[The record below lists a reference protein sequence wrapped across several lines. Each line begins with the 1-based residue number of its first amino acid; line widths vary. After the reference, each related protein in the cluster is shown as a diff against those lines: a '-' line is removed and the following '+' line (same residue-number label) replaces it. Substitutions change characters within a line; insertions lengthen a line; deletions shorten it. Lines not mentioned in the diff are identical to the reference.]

1 MKIKDVMVEHELI
14 SDRYQVRGFADLVII
29 GEDDRVYIYDIK
41 SMNAW
46 SYRMRFG
53 RKKSSNPSIHQELQV
68 ATYGLMLEESLGR
81 IDGMHVIFYN
91 KDNSTIKIL
100 DLGREMLL
108 SAQSYWEGIK
118 DLHRNGLPS
127 KEEGVS
133 PVMDWECNYC
143 NFKTQCDADHMK
155 GE

>member
-1 MKIKDVMVEHELI
+1 MEIKDVLVEHELI
-14 SDRYQVRGFADLVII
+14 SEKLQTRGFADLII
-29 GEDDRVYIYDIK
+29 IDKRDRVYVHDIK

-53 RKKSSNPSIHQELQV
+53 RKKSNNPSIHQELQV
-68 ATYGLMLEESLGR
+68 ATYGLMIEESMGR

-91 KDNSTIKIL
+91 KDNSTLKIIDL
-100 DLGREMLL
+100 DREMLL

-118 DLHRNGLPS
+118 ESHSNGLPS
-127 KEEGVS
+127 IEKGVS

-143 NFKTQCDADHMK
+143 KFKTQCDADHMK